1 MKSRKVFLELIQRSS
16 IKKKS
21 KNTLLQ
27 LQTNRRLHLAI
38 SSQKRENSDFSQSFS
53 FLIKDDI
60 LMLQKSVFFLYCKYL
75 FVQNE
80 MERKLGLLYLGRM
93 EEEKGFDL
101 ILNAMRKYN

>member
-1 MKSRKVFLELIQRSS
+1 
-16 IKKKS
+16 
-21 KNTLLQ
+21 
-27 LQTNRRLHLAI
+27 
-38 SSQKRENSDFSQSFS
+38 
-53 FLIKDDI
+53 
-60 LMLQKSVFFLYCKYL
+60 MLQKSVFFLYYKYL